1 VLHACGSIAMVAQVF
16 IAGCGGAS
24 LHYRLCWCKLTSRAV
39 LVQAYIGACGGASLH
54 CKLQCSSLES
64 VWQTIPNNLP
74 EGFFGLILSS
84 IVCR

>member
-1 VLHACGSIAMVAQVF
+1 MLHACGSIAMVVQVF

-24 LHYRLCWCKLTSRAV
+24 LHDRLRWCKLTLRAV
-39 LVQAYIGACGGASLH
+39 LVQAYISACSGARLH
-54 CKLQCSSLES
+54 CGLQCSSLES
-64 VWQTIPNNLP
+64 VWQTIPNDLP